1 MQSIGA
7 IKKRPASTLN
17 PGKVQTPAFVI
28 EEDLL
33 KHNLERLQY
42 VSDMAGCTILLAMK
56 AWATWPLF
64 GMVKKYLSG
73 VEVSSLNEARLGFE
87 EFGQKVHIYSPA
99 YKPEEFHEILKNCSH
114 VIFNSFAQWR
124 QFRRTVKDFSRKN
137 KKNIECGLRI
147 NPEMSFG
154 EGEDM
159 YNPCAVDSRLG
170 VRLSEFEKA
179 LAEDPK
185 VMDGLSGIHFHIFFE
200 RDEQD
205 LEKALYH
212 IEKRFGKYL
221 KQLKWVNFG
230 GGQKI
235 TDDNYD
241 VEALIRLIKNF
252 KKKYG
257 VEVHLEPGAAV
268 VWQSG
273 TLVASVLDII
283 ESEDVPYS
291 IAILDISFEAH
302 LTDFMLTP
310 SLNLRV
316 RGAVEGRENKY
327 VYQFGGCSCLAGDRR
342 EQLYSFSQK
351 LKVGDRVVFEDGIQ
365 YSLVKTTMFNGIQH
379 PDIVLWKKIGKE
391 YAAKRIRK
399 FEYEDFKKRMG

>member
-1 MQSIGA
+1 M
-7 IKKRPASTLN
+7 KKRPASTLDAV
-17 PGKVQTPAFVI
+17 KVQTPVFVI

-33 KHNLERLQY
+33 KHNLEKLQY
-42 VSDMAGCTILLAMK
+42 VSDTTGCKILLAMK
-56 AWATWPLF
+56 AWATWSLF
-64 GMVKKYLSG
+64 SMVKKYLAG

-87 EFGQKVHIYSPA
+87 KFGQEVHIYSPA
-99 YKPEEFHEILKNCSH
+99 YKSEEFRDILKNCSH
-114 VIFNSFAQWR
+114 VIFNSFGQWR
-124 QFRRTVKDFSRKN
+124 QFRREVENFSKKY

-159 YNPCAVDSRLG
+159 YNPCAADSRLG
-170 VRLSEFEKA
+170 VRLSEFEKTLNENPSA
-179 LAEDPK
+179 
-185 VMDGLSGIHFHIFFE
+185 MDGLSGIHFHIFFE
-200 RDEQD
+200 KDEKD
-205 LEKALYH
+205 LEKALFH
-212 IEKRFGKYL
+212 IEKGFGKYF

-235 TDDNYD
+235 TDDDYD
-241 VEALIRLIKNF
+241 VEALISLIENF

-257 VEVHLEPGAAV
+257 VDVHLEPGAAV

-302 LTDFMLTP
+302 LTDFVLTP
-310 SLNLRV
+310 SLNLRI

-342 EQLYSFSQK
+342 EQLYSFTQK

-379 PDIVLWKKIGKE
+379 PDIVFWKKNGKK
-391 YAAKRIRK
+391 YVAQRIRK
-399 FEYEDFKKRMG
+399 FGYEDFKKRMG